1 LRVLLVTGLS
11 SEHNV
16 SPAGGSAQPRPVVV
30 RHAEPDDAPALG
42 ALLASALE
50 AKYRPTL
57 GRRAADALTRV
68 IADDLGNTTHGYW
81 VAAQD
86 GRVVGA
92 AHMAVAEDPPPHG
105 VARRLAD
112 VIGWPRTLWAL
123 GALSILAHG
132 PLADD
137 EAYVGEVAVA
147 ADARR
152 QGVGVLLMAHLDRAA
167 AERGK
172 SRMTLWVTDDNA
184 PARALYAHLGFSD
197 RGARHWRVGRLVFGS
212 SGATL
217 MEKRIPIPDASGPAT
232 T

>member
-1 LRVLLVTGLS
+1 MLLVTELS
-11 SEHNV
+11 SEHNASSV
-16 SPAGGSAQPRPVVV
+16 GGSAERRPVVI

-42 ALLASALE
+42 ALLASALW

-57 GRRAADALTRV
+57 GRRAADALALV
-68 IADDLGNTTHGYW
+68 IADDLSASGHGYW

-92 AHMAVAEDPPPHG
+92 AHLAVAEDAPPHG
-105 VARRLAD
+105 VARRLAN

-137 EAYVGEVAVA
+137 EAYVGELAVA

-152 QGVGVLLMAHLDRAA
+152 QGVAALLMARLDRAA
-167 AERGK
+167 RERGK
-172 SRMTLWVTDDNA
+172 SHMTLWVTDDNA
-184 PARALYAHLGFSD
+184 PARALYAQLGFSD
-197 RGARHWRVGRLVFGS
+197 RLARHWRVGRLVFGS
-212 SGATL
+212 AGATL
-217 MEKRIPIPDASGPAT
+217 MEKQITVAVSPESGT